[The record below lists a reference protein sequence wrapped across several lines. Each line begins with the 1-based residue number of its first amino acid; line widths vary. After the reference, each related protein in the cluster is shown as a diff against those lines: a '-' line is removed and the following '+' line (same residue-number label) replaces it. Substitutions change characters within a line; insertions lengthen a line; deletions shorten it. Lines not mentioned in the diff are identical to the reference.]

1 MIAGFLSVGE
11 IAILIL
17 LVTTA
22 TFYAVANRNL
32 PSSLAF
38 ITKASVN
45 NRQELAVTN

>member
-11 IAILIL
+11 IAILKL

-32 PSSLAF
+32 PCEVHILS
-38 ITKASVN
+38 
-45 NRQELAVTN
+45 

>member
-1 MIAGFLSVGE
+1 MMAGFLSVGE

-32 PSSLAF
+32 PSGLTFSA
-38 ITKASVN
+38 KGPG
-45 NRQELAVTN
+45 